1 MHLPGPL
8 PLPLPLTGTATATA
22 HWGGSWHS
30 YYFNREL
37 YKTYYYSVHVTAS
50 GTVIRLSRTIKNV
63 PREIR
68 PMFWTCYN
76 YNRLDYFNIYIDIT
90 VNDFI
95 CTLYLFYKCE
105 SKTDLTVL
113 YRRSTTSKWHSFH
126 WH

>member
-1 MHLPGPL
+1 M
-8 PLPLPLTGTATATA
+8 
-22 HWGGSWHS
+22 GSGSGSASQWQWQWQWPWQ
-30 YYFNREL
+30 
-37 YKTYYYSVHVTAS
+37 VHP
-50 GTVIRLSRTIKNV
+50 VIRLSRTIKNV

-95 CTLYLFYKCE
+95 CTLYLFYGCE

-113 YRRSTTSKWHSFH
+113 YRRFIAALW
-126 WH
+126 

>member
-1 MHLPGPL
+1 MPL
-8 PLPLPLTGTATATA
+8 
-22 HWGGSWHS
+22 
-30 YYFNREL
+30 R
-37 YKTYYYSVHVTAS
+37 S
-50 GTVIRLSRTIKNV
+50 GTDMYTAVVASASCDQAFSRTIKNV

-95 CTLYLFYKCE
+95 CTLYLFYECE

-113 YRRSTTSKWHSFH
+113 YRRFIAALFLIVAACHL
-126 WH
+126 